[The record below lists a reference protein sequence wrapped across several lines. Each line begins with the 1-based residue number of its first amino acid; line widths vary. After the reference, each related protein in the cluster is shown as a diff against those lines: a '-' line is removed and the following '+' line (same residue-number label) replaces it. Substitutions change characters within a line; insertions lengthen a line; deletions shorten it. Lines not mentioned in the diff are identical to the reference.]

1 MRVAVTGAGGRLGR
15 ALIAALQDA
24 PFTGPLGPLAWSRPT
39 YDIDDP
45 EAAARCIRQTA
56 PEVVVHAAA
65 WTDVDGC
72 AREPERAMRRNAL
85 AVAELAEAC
94 LRTGA
99 DLVLVSTN
107 EVFDGRRTDGRGY
120 APDDRPRPGNSYGAS
135 KLAGETSAQAAFLR
149 HGGLIDAP
157 GATRTG
163 AAGPAAAGLAA
174 VGPAGPAVIPAAGAP
189 SSTIPAAPQLAI
201 VRTAWLYGPPGND
214 FPARILAVADRA
226 HATGESLRVVGD
238 EVGSPTFAPDLAEGI
253 LDLLAAGTF
262 AGVHHI
268 VNAGSVSRAGWAR
281 HILAAAGVEVPI
293 VEVPLATW
301 TRPSTPPAW
310 AVLAPTLLP
319 SGEHLR
325 SWQAAFADYAPV
337 LVRERS
343 AAARRGGSLVNRP

>member
-24 PFTGPLGPLAWSRPT
+24 PFAGPLGPLAWSRPT

-72 AREPERAMRRNAL
+72 AREPERAMRRNAM

-94 LRTGA
+94 VRAGT

-120 APDDRPRPGNSYGAS
+120 APDDRPRPGNPYGAS
-135 KLAGETSAQAAFLR
+135 KLAGETAAQAAFLR
-149 HGGLIDAP
+149 HGGLIDGP
-157 GATRTG
+157 GG
-163 AAGPAAAGLAA
+163 VSPG
-174 VGPAGPAVIPAAGAP
+174 
-189 SSTIPAAPQLAI
+189 APQLAI
-201 VRTAWLYGPPGND
+201 IRTAWLYGPPGND
-214 FPARILAVADRA
+214 FPARILAAADRA
-226 HATGESLRVVGD
+226 RAAGEPLRAVGD
-238 EVGSPTFAPDLAEGI
+238 EIGSPTFASDLAEGI
-253 LDLLAAGTF
+253 LELIEAGTF

-281 HILAAAGVEVPI
+281 HVLAVTGVEVPI
-293 VEVPLATW
+293 VEIPLATW
-301 TRPSTPPAW
+301 TRPSAPPAW

-319 SGEHLR
+319 SGQPLR
-325 SWQAAFADYAPV
+325 PWQAAFADYAPI
-337 LVRERS
+337 LVRERA
-343 AAARRGGSLVNRP
+343 AAARR

>member
-15 ALIAALQDA
+15 ALLAALRDA
-24 PFTGPLGPLAWSRPT
+24 PFAGPRGPLAWSRPT

-45 EAAARCIRQTA
+45 EAAARCVRQMA

-94 LRTGA
+94 VRAGV

-107 EVFDGRRTDGRGY
+107 EVFDGRRTDGLGY
-120 APDDRPRPGNSYGAS
+120 SPDDRPRPGNPYGVS
-135 KLAGETSAQAAFLR
+135 KLAGETAAQAAFLR
-149 HGGLIDAP
+149 HGGLID
-157 GATRTG
+157 RRS
-163 AAGPAAAGLAA
+163 A
-174 VGPAGPAVIPAAGAP
+174 VGPALVPAAGALAAP
-189 SSTIPAAPQLAI
+189 IPAAPQLAI

-214 FPARILAVADRA
+214 FPARILAAADRA
-226 HATGESLRVVGD
+226 RATGEPLRVVGD

-253 LDLLAAGTF
+253 VELLAAGTF
-262 AGVHHI
+262 AGVHHVI
-268 VNAGSVSRAGWAR
+268 NAGSVSRAAWAR
-281 HILAAAGVEVPI
+281 HILATIGVEVPI

-301 TRPSTPPAW
+301 TRSSTPPAW

-325 SWQAAFADYAPV
+325 AWQAAFADYAPV

-343 AAARRGGSLVNRP
+343 AAARR

>member
-15 ALIAALQDA
+15 ALIAALQEA

-45 EAAARCIRQTA
+45 EAAARCIRQAA

-72 AREPERAMRRNAL
+72 AREPERAMRRNAM

-94 LRTGA
+94 VRAGV

-120 APDDRPRPGNSYGAS
+120 APEDRPRPGNPYGAS
-135 KLAGETSAQAAFLR
+135 KLAGETAAQAAFLR
-149 HGGLIDAP
+149 HGGLIDGM
-157 GATRTG
+157 GAVG
-163 AAGPAAAGLAA
+163 A
-174 VGPAGPAVIPAAGAP
+174 VGPASTPATGA
-189 SSTIPAAPQLAI
+189 SSAPIPAAPQLAI

-214 FPARILAVADRA
+214 FPARILAAADRA
-226 HATGESLRVVGD
+226 RASGEPLRVVGD
-238 EVGSPTFAPDLAEGI
+238 EIGSPTFAPDLAEGI
-253 LDLLAAGTF
+253 LELLAAGTF

-281 HILAAAGVEVPI
+281 HVLAATGVEVPI
-293 VEVPLATW
+293 VEIPLATW
-301 TRPSTPPAW
+301 TRPSAPPAW
-310 AVLAPTLLP
+310 AVLTPTLLP

-325 SWQAAFADYAPV
+325 PWQAAFADYAP
-337 LVRERS
+337 LLQRER
-343 AAARRGGSLVNRP
+343 AANGR